1 MMASPMECHWIR
13 AAELPHTTRLYTSY
27 LEDFGRLAEFYA
39 HPPTAAG
46 MDAAAREI
54 KPDAAARRTLVEV
67 LREQNRAF
75 GADGATSRNLD
86 RLAAGAVAVVTGQQV
101 GLFTGP
107 SYSIYKAVSALRFA
121 AQMSACGT
129 DAVPVFWVAT
139 EDHDLA
145 EIDHCFWLGRG
156 GLQRLEVAAAG
167 AAGHRVGEVKLGE
180 AVREAVRGAMSS
192 LEGPAA
198 EEIGRALE
206 ESYRPEESF
215 GTAFGRLMARLFAG
229 RGIILLNPLDARLHR
244 LAAPVY
250 RRALEES
257 AALTGDLLVRSKKL
271 ERASY
276 HAQVKVT
283 ERSTLLFLN
292 VNAERLPLRRRGD
305 RFLAGRAE
313 FSQAELLDAIERRP
327 EAFTANVL
335 LRPVVQDALLP
346 TAAYVGGP
354 AEIAYFAQAE
364 AVYRRVLG
372 RMPAI
377 LPRAGFT
384 LVEPRVARLLKKYG
398 LKVRDVLAGRQRL
411 RGKME
416 QEFVSK
422 ALARR
427 FAEGEK
433 AIRKVLGGLRKPLS
447 KADKTLLGALDTA
460 ERKMLYQF
468 LRLRGK
474 AGRAENFRTRVL
486 DTHERQLSDA
496 LYPHHTLQERT
507 LCFLPL
513 LASHGS
519 ALLEELA
526 ERSAIG
532 ATQHQVLFL

>member
-27 LEDFGRLAEFYA
+27 LEDFGRLGEFYA

-46 MDAAAREI
+46 MGAAAREI
-54 KPDAAARRTLVEV
+54 KLDAAARRAVVEV

-86 RLAAGAVAVVTGQQV
+86 CLAAGAVAVVTGQQV

-129 DAVPVFWVAT
+129 DAVPVFWLAT

-145 EIDHCFWLGRG
+145 EVDHCFWLGRG

-167 AAGHRVGEVKLGE
+167 AAGRRVGEVKLGE

-257 AALTGDLLVRSKKL
+257 GALTGELLARSKKL
-271 ERASY
+271 ERAGY

-283 ERSTLLFLN
+283 ERGTLLFLN
-292 VNAERLPLRRRGD
+292 VNGERLPLRRRGD

-398 LKVRDVLAGRQRL
+398 LEVRDVLAGRQRL

-416 QEFVSK
+416 QEIVSK

-427 FAEGEK
+427 FAEGER
-433 AIRKVLGGLRKPLS
+433 AIRKVLGGLRKPLG

-474 AGRAENFRTRVL
+474 AGRAENFRTKVL
-486 DTHERQLSDA
+486 DTHERQLTNA